1 MLRATGR
8 ESLCRAVELLR
19 GGGVIAYPTEG
30 CYGLGCDPRNARAVQ
45 RVLNLKGRSWRQ
57 GLILIGASWSQVAH
71 WVDSSD
77 PGALARVRATW
88 PGPATW
94 LLPARPGVSR
104 RVRGEHDTIAVRVTA
119 HPLAAALCRRFHA
132 AIVSTSANRHGR
144 PPALTAAQVR
154 AQFGDRL
161 DYVLEGPLGGLKGPT
176 SIRDARTGET
186 LRPSGV

>member
-19 GGGVIAYPTEG
+19 GGGVVAYPTEG

-77 PGALARVRATW
+77 AGALARARATW

-176 SIRDARTGET
+176 SIRDARTGGT
-186 LRPSGV
+186 LRPGGA

>member
-1 MLRATGR
+1 MQATGR
-8 ESLCRAVELLR
+8 ESLRRAAELLR

-57 GLILIGASWSQVAH
+57 GLILIGASWSQVAP
-71 WVDSSD
+71 WVDASD
-77 PGALARVRATW
+77 PGALARARATW
-88 PGPATW
+88 PGPVTW

-161 DYVLEGPLGGLKGPT
+161 DFVLEGPLGGLKGPT
-176 SIRDARTGET
+176 SIRDARTEET
-186 LRPSGV
+186 LRPGGA